1 MKNTIALN
9 FLIICLLCSCV
20 SSEKENKSTFEATN
34 YPNAKKNEKTD
45 LKKKTPKKC
54 SVKEKEEKQSPHNPL
69 NIRKGAPE
77 NRGFKVM
84 GGKVSPFKPYTINI
98 KEGVREGDFD
108 KLIKEKHS
116 SADNLNEKTNIKEG
130 APENREF
137 KKMGGKV
144 SPFKPYTTNIRKG
157 APENR
162 EFKKMG
168 GKVSPFKPY
177 TINIKEGVR
186 TEDTDKLIKEKHS
199 SADNLNEKT
208 NIKEGAPE
216 NREFKKMGGK
226 VSPFKPYTIN
236 IKEGVREGDFDKLV
250 KEKGTSADNLKEK
263 TNIKEGAPEKRG
275 FKNMGEKTYPEHPED
290 YK

>member
-1 MKNTIALN
+1 
-9 FLIICLLCSCV
+9 V
-20 SSEKENKSTFEATN
+20 SSEKEKKNIFKPTN
-34 YPNAKKNEKTD
+34 DLNARKNEKTG
-45 LKKKTPKKC
+45 LKKETPPKY
-54 SVKEKEEKQSPHNPL
+54 SKEMGGKQSPHTPL

-77 NRGFKVM
+77 HREFKVM

-116 SADNLNEKTNIKEG
+116 SADNLNEKTNIKDG
-130 APENREF
+130 APENRDF

-157 APENR
+157 TPEHR
-162 EFKKMG
+162 DFKKMG

-177 TINIKEGVR
+177 TTNIKDGIREGDFEKLIKEKHSSADNLNEKTHIKEGAPEDRKFKKMGGKVSPFKPYTTNIKEGVR
-186 TEDTDKLIKEKHS
+186 EGDFEKLIKEKHS

-208 NIKEGAPE
+208 NIRK
-216 NREFKKMGGK
+216 
-226 VSPFKPYTIN
+226 
-236 IKEGVREGDFDKLV
+236 
-250 KEKGTSADNLKEK
+250 
-263 TNIKEGAPEKRG
+263 GAPEKRG